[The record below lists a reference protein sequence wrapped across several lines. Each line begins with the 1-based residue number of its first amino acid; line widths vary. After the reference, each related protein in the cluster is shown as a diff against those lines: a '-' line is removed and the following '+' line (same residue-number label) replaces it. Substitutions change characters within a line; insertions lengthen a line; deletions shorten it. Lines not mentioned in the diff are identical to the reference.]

1 MKPHLPI
8 PLRRKR
14 NPMLSTLPGYPHFGK
29 VPVVEAVPEVMAPA
43 PEPVQPVEAKP
54 DAVTGTPV
62 VPESDHATP
71 QPKKSKR
78 KSVAEPG
85 VER

>member
-1 MKPHLPI
+1 MKLHLPI

-29 VPVVEAVPEVMAPA
+29 VPVVEAAPEVMAP
-43 PEPVQPVEAKP
+43 
-54 DAVTGTPV
+54 
-62 VPESDHATP
+62 VPESAIVETVVEVKPEIQPETDHATP
-71 QPKKSKR
+71 QPKKPKR

>member
-14 NPMLSTLPGYPHFGK
+14 NPMLSTLPGYPHFGN
-29 VPVVEAVPEVMAPA
+29 VPVVETA
-43 PEPVQPVEAKP
+43 PEPVQPVETKP
-54 DAVTGTPV
+54 EVVTGTPV
-62 VPESDHATP
+62 VPETDHANP

-78 KSVAEPG
+78 KSAAEPG

>member
-29 VPVVEAVPEVMAPA
+29 VPVVEAVPE
-43 PEPVQPVEAKP
+43 PVQPVEPKP
-54 DAVTGTPV
+54 EAVTATPV
-62 VPESDHATP
+62 VPETDHATP

>member
-14 NPMLSTLPGYPHFGK
+14 NPMLSTLPGYPHFGN
-29 VPVVEAVPEVMAPA
+29 VPVVEAAPEVMAPA
-43 PEPVQPVEAKP
+43 PEPVQPVVVEAIVEVK
-54 DAVTGTPV
+54 
-62 VPESDHATP
+62 PESDHATP
-71 QPKKSKR
+71 QPKKPKR